1 VAARPEFYQ
10 SVKRTAFMLTSGIIL
25 LSGGLLNPNPG
36 LIFWTAVT
44 FIIVLL
50 LLKKIAWGPIISA
63 LEEREKGIQSAID
76 RAYTAK
82 DEAESILKKNK
93 ELLAKAD
100 AEADKIIREGKEYA
114 EKLRGDITEK
124 AQAESKKMIASAK
137 EEIEQEKRRA
147 LDVLRNEVADLAVKG
162 AEKIIR
168 TALDADKQKAIVDS
182 MIKDL
187 STKRN

>member
-1 VAARPEFYQ
+1 
-10 SVKRTAFMLTSGIIL
+10 MLTSGIIL

>member
-1 VAARPEFYQ
+1 
-10 SVKRTAFMLTSGIIL
+10 MLTSGVIL
-25 LSGGLLNPNPG
+25 LEGGLLNPNPG
-36 LIFWTAVT
+36 LIFWTAIT
-44 FIIVLL
+44 FLIVLL
-50 LLKKIAWGPIISA
+50 ILKKTAWGPIVSM

-76 RAYTAK
+76 RAHSAK

-100 AEADKIIREGKEYA
+100 AEADRIIREGKEYA
-114 EKLRGDITEK
+114 DKVRSELTEK
-124 AQAESKKMIASAK
+124 AQLESQKMIAAAK

-168 TALDADKQKAIVDS
+168 TSLDAEKQKGVVED
-182 MIKDL
+182 MIREI
-187 STKRN
+187 SSSRN